1 MPNVLIVA
9 RSPLSQEWN
18 REWAGK
24 DRGQLRF
31 LAETDLERARARLL
45 RESIECVCLDL
56 EDYGLAEGTA
66 LLEWAKEWRPDIEWL
81 LLCPSLDGRERKSR
95 LDGYLCVRKPVRAE
109 QARSMLNRLL
119 SKGDE
124 RREFTTREVRSDRRN
139 EDSEEADGADGAD
152 GVGMLAIHVQIREW
166 RIPLAVQERR
176 LLEFALRNAAEELV
190 CDPLTAAMAPLASG
204 FVALLQARVP
214 ASSALASRIK
224 RSCGELARAASRH
237 FYAELDIH
245 WGELAALPADPVDGM
260 EPEGFPEA
268 EEPDVQAKIKALS
281 ASDNA
286 VLERIFSY
294 VDEHLLD
301 ELKREEIAEL
311 VHFHPVYL
319 SRFFKSRT
327 GTSLSQYIVN
337 RRIEKAK
344 LLLANSDLQVGHI
357 VHRLGYYNSSHFTRT
372 FKQAT
377 GFTPRQYRTAI
388 SLDSGLSS
396 VH

>member
-9 RSPLSQEWN
+9 RSPLSQEWDG
-18 REWAGK
+18 ELAGK
-24 DRGQLRF
+24 DRGRLRF
-31 LAETDLERARARLL
+31 LAETDLDRARARLL

-66 LLEWAKEWRPDIEWL
+66 LLEWAKEWRPDIKWL
-81 LLCPSLDGRERKSR
+81 LLCPSLASQEWQDR
-95 LDGYLCVRKPVRAE
+95 LDGYVCVRKPVHAE
-109 QARSMLNRLL
+109 EARSMLKRLL
-119 SKGDE
+119 SKVDE
-124 RREFTTREVRSDRRN
+124 RRGFTTREVRLDRRN
-139 EDSEEADGADGAD
+139 EDSEEADGADGA
-152 GVGMLAIHVQIREW
+152 GLLAIHVRIREW
-166 RIPLAVQERR
+166 RIPLAVQERQ

-190 CDPLTAAMAPLASG
+190 CDPLTAAMAPSASG